1 MWLFYYFLLYFN
13 LIFYEGI
20 NSLLKYAIISLLSIY
35 LFFIII
41 LVYDSYS
48 SLSIDSFINCHNYF
62 NLLIEI

>member
-20 NSLLKYAIISLLSIY
+20 NSLLKYALISVLSIY
-35 LFFIII
+35 LLFIII

-48 SLSIDSFINCHNYF
+48 TPLIPLSIVIIILTY
-62 NLLIEI
+62 